1 MKMLEGKIAIITGG
15 SMGIGGATAELFAE
29 HGAKLVI
36 TARRK
41 DPLDEMVAKIR
52 AAGGEVIGVVADAS
66 SCDDCERVFQT
77 ALDTYGDVDIVVNN
91 AGMADLY
98 PIDTTTNEEWD
109 KVIAINQS
117 SVFYSCR
124 RAVQYMLEKNKG
136 AIVNVSSTNGM
147 RPLSGFAYS
156 VSKHAVNALTQSVAL
171 RCSGTKV
178 RCNAVCPGGTDTPM
192 MANSYSA
199 GVGLDPNIFAQMQK
213 KIDLTLPNAQPID
226 QAWAIMFLA
235 SDYACSIQGAILA
248 VDNGSFL

>member
-1 MKMLEGKIAIITGG
+1 MKMLEGKVAVISGG

-29 HGAKLVI
+29 NGAKLII

-41 DPLDEMVAKIR
+41 EPLDEMVEKIR
-52 AAGGEVIGVVADAS
+52 AAGGTVTGVVADAS
-66 SCDDCERVFQT
+66 VCDDWDRVYQT
-77 ALDTYGDVDIVVNN
+77 ALDTYGDYDIVVNN
-91 AGMADLY
+91 AGMSDLY
-98 PIDTTTNEEWD
+98 AIDTTTNEEWD
-109 KVIAINQS
+109 KVIATNQS

-124 RAVQYMLEKNKG
+124 AAVKYMLKKNKG
-136 AIVNVSSTNGM
+136 SIVNVSSANGM

-171 RCSGTKV
+171 RCSGTPV

-199 GVGLDPNIFAQMQK
+199 GVGLDPNIFQQMQK
-213 KIDLTLPNAQPID
+213 KIDLTLPNAKPID

-235 SDYACSIQGAILA
+235 SDYAKSITGAILA
-248 VDNGSFL
+248 VDNGSFI